1 MPDRT
6 HPDPYRRLRAA
17 SGRWRIPALRDTIVQ
32 FFPDTTPEERAAIRF
47 GCSVRGRVATLND
60 PIGLSAHGK
69 VYDGAQ
75 RLAVAAEMGAEWLS
89 PESVTIAPNVT
100 ADNVEETALRAN
112 LNRRH
117 GAAEMGLALR
127 RYMAFT
133 GYSQGRVADEIGRS
147 QQIISYWLR
156 MARVRYPEDG
166 SSPAEAD
173 QADLDVAFEPEVVM
187 GLDGRPQ
194 NVGRRRRAAS
204 ADEPAPWERRGS
216 AIRQVDR
223 LTSAARSLAHTLST
237 DRPDGLDQ
245 HGTEVALGS
254 LEDLADALGNLQR
267 ETADALRLLHERA
280 AAAAEAVDAEDE
292 DEGGDVGTLDVTC
305 PHCHAAPGRSC
316 VTTGGAYTSH
326 AARSHLAHAAWLATQ
341 EPAAA
346 DDVDDATADVLAA
359 QDARAAR
366 RLAAFAHTTHA
377 EALDTVRSARGEA
390 DS

>member
-17 SGRWRIPALRDTIVQ
+17 SGRWRIPALRDVIVQ
-32 FFPDTTPEERAAIRF
+32 FFPDATPEERAAIRS
-47 GCSVRGRVATLND
+47 GLAIRGRVATLND

-100 ADNVEETALRAN
+100 ADNVEVTAVRAN
-112 LNRRH
+112 LNRRN
-117 GAAEMGLALR
+117 GAAEMGLGVR
-127 RYMAFT
+127 RYMALT

-147 QQIISYWLR
+147 QQIISYWLSK
-156 MARVRYPEDG
+156 ARVRYPEDG
-166 SSPAEAD
+166 TTPTD
-173 QADLDVAFEPEVVM
+173 DGQGDLEVAVTYEQEVVI

-204 ADEPAPWERRGS
+204 SDEPDPWERRGS

-223 LTSAARSLAHTLST
+223 LTSAARSLARTLST
-237 DRPDGLDQ
+237 DRPDGLDALA
-245 HGTEVALGS
+245 TEVALGS
-254 LEDLADALGNLQR
+254 LEALADALGNLQR

-280 AAAAEAVDAEDE
+280 AADAEA
-292 DEGGDVGTLDVTC
+292 L
-305 PHCHAAPGRSC
+305 AAG
-316 VTTGGAYTSH
+316 
-326 AARSHLAHAAWLATQ
+326 
-341 EPAAA
+341 
-346 DDVDDATADVLAA
+346 DVDDATADVLAA